1 MAYMIRRTPYWRN
14 QYNLER
20 AMNRFFDLDTEQLPS
35 GFPLDVIENDQ
46 EYIVKASVA
55 GFDPEKIEITYDDN
69 TLSIKGEVQE
79 ENKESEEGKYHI
91 RERSFGSFYR
101 SISMPGVIYAE
112 QISAETDNGILVVHL
127 PKKPE
132 TQPKKIAVTAREPK
146 KVVEHKE

>member
-1 MAYMIRRTPYWRN
+1 
-14 QYNLER
+14 
-20 AMNRFFDLDTEQLPS
+20 MNRFFDMDTEQLPS

-69 TLSIKGEVQE
+69 TLSIKGEVEE
-79 ENKESEEGKYHI
+79 ENKESEQGKYHI
-91 RERSFGSFYR
+91 RERSYGSFYR
-101 SISMPGVIYAE
+101 SISMPGVIDAE

-132 TQPKKIAVTAREPK
+132 TQPKKISVTAREPK
-146 KVVEHKE
+146 KVVEHEE

>member
-1 MAYMIRRTPYWRN
+1 MAYMIRRSPYWRN

-20 AMNRFFDLDTEQLPS
+20 AMNRFLDMESEPLPS
-35 GFPLDVIENDQ
+35 GFPLDVIENDM

-69 TLSIKGEVQE
+69 TLSIKGEIQE
-79 ENKESEEGKYHI
+79 ENSDAQEGKYHI

-101 SISMPGVIYAE
+101 SISMPGVIDAE
-112 QISAETDNGILVVHL
+112 KITADTDNGILVVHL

-132 TQPKKIAVTAREPK
+132 TQPKKISISSK
-146 KVVEHKE
+146 KVIEG

>member
-20 AMNRFFDLDTEQLPS
+20 AMNRFFEIDSEQLPS
-35 GFPLDVIENDQ
+35 GFPLDVIENGQ
-46 EYIVKASVA
+46 EYVVKASVA

-69 TLSIKGEVQE
+69 TLSIKGEVEE

-91 RERSFGSFYR
+91 RERSYGSFYR
-101 SISMPGVIYAE
+101 SISMPGVIDAE

-132 TQPKKIAVTAREPK
+132 TQPKKISVTARENK
-146 KVVEHKE
+146 TVVEHKE

>member
-20 AMNRFFDLDTEQLPS
+20 AMNRIFDLETEQLPS
-35 GFPLDVIENDQ
+35 GFPLDVIENDA

-55 GFDPEKIEITYDDN
+55 GFDPEKMEITYDDN
-69 TLSIKGEVQE
+69 TLSIKGEIEE
-79 ENKESEEGKYHI
+79 ENKDFEEGKYHI

-101 SISMPGVIYAE
+101 SISMPGVIEADA
-112 QISAETDNGILVVHL
+112 ISADSENGILTIRL

-132 TQPKKIAVTAREPK
+132 TQPKKINVNVKSTS
-146 KVVEHKE
+146 KVIDNEG

>member
-20 AMNRFFDLDTEQLPS
+20 AMNRIFDLETEQLPS
-35 GFPLDVIENDQ
+35 GFPLDVIENDG

-69 TLSIKGEVQE
+69 TLSIKGEIEE
-79 ENKESEEGKYHI
+79 ENKDSEEGKYHI

-101 SISMPGVIYAE
+101 SISMPGVIEADA
-112 QISAETDNGILVVHL
+112 ISADSENGILTIRL

-132 TQPKKIAVTAREPK
+132 TQPKKINVNVKSAS
-146 KVVEHKE
+146 KVIDNEG

>member
-20 AMNRFFDLDTEQLPS
+20 AMDRFFEIDSEQLPS

-46 EYIVKASVA
+46 EYVVKASVA
-55 GFDPEKIEITYDDN
+55 GFDPEKIEITYDAN
-69 TLSIKGEVQE
+69 TLSIKGEVEE
-79 ENKESEEGKYHI
+79 ENRESEEGKYHI

-101 SISMPGVIYAE
+101 SISMPGVIDSE
-112 QISAETDNGILVVHL
+112 KISAETENGILVVHL

-132 TQPKKIAVTAREPK
+132 TQPKKISVTAREPK
-146 KVVEHKE
+146 KVVEHEE

>member
-20 AMNRFFDLDTEQLPS
+20 AMNRFFEIDSEQLPS

-46 EYIVKASVA
+46 EYVVKASVA

-69 TLSIKGEVQE
+69 TLSIKGEVEE

-91 RERSFGSFYR
+91 RERSYGSFYR
-101 SISMPGVIYAE
+101 SISMPGVIDAE

-132 TQPKKIAVTAREPK
+132 TQPKKISVNAREVK